1 MSRYRAYRLALG
13 SAFAVALVTA
23 PVWGLLLR

>member
-1 MSRYRAYRLALG
+1 MSRYRAYRIALG
-13 SAFAVALVTA
+13 AAIAVVLATA